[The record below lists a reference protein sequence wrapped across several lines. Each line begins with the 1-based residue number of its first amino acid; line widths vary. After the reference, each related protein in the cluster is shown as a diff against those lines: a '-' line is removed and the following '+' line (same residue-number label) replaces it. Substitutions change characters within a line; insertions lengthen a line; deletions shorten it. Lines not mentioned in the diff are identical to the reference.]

1 MDTARESGGKRRR
14 KIVARPVLIR
24 SVKPGQVPS
33 ATYSKDTPT
42 AFAPIWKS

>member
-1 MDTARESGGKRRR
+1 MEATKESGGKRRR
-14 KIVARPVLIR
+14 KLITGPVLIR

-33 ATYSKDTPT
+33 ATYVKETTT